1 MSSPL
6 YTPVRILKS
15 PDDPTC
21 LRVSMGGTK
30 DMGYYLIF
38 RGDREAVLHCIETLH
53 AALKSGVVPIEE
65 DNDPPPSEVKRNT
78 KLVVP
83 KGYPRY

>member
-6 YTPVRILKS
+6 YTPIRILKS
-15 PDDPTC
+15 PDDPKA

-30 DMGYYLIF
+30 EIGYYLVF
-38 RGDREAVLHCIETLH
+38 RGDKEAILHCIETLH

-65 DNDPPPSEVKRNT
+65 DNDPPPSELKRGS
-78 KLVVP
+78 KLKLP
-83 KGYPRY
+83 KGFPRN